1 MCGTIFEVS
10 EPRPPLSISARIAV
24 ALSIAVLT
32 LVLTGGFAR
41 LAGVAGVGTPAEPST
56 QTSEPRTD
64 SGADGAATASGALA
78 PGDTKGTTPTPSTGL
93 ASTDPLSTGS
103 TTLPSSPETL
113 PNTPTA
119 LPPMWPQTLPAPG
132 QHTVVVH
139 DIEPTPRWVLGLPGG
154 LNLAGGRFL
163 AELKDLGWE
172 IETVVT
178 PSGITTVGSRN
189 AERLSLV
196 FRPGDGAIPQGW
208 SSLEVIYQPMLPD
221 FQIPPTSTTT
231 PEQSARKGA

>member
-1 MCGTIFEVS
+1 M
-10 EPRPPLSISARIAV
+10 SARVAV

-41 LAGVAGVGTPAEPST
+41 LAGVAGVGTSTEPPT
-56 QTSEPRTD
+56 QTSEPRPE
-64 SGADGAATASGALA
+64 GVADGATTASGVLA
-78 PGDTKGTTPTPSTGL
+78 PGDTDGTTPTPSPDPASTGPR
-93 ASTDPLSTGS
+93 ATDPLSTEN
-103 TTLPSSPETL
+103 TTQPASPTTL

-154 LNLAGGRFL
+154 LNLVGGRFL

-172 IETVVT
+172 TETVVT

-196 FRPGDGAIPQGW
+196 FRPGARDLPQGW
-208 SSLEVIYQPMLPD
+208 SSLEVIYQPMMSD
-221 FQIPPTSTTT
+221 FEVPPTSTTT